1 MDINNRELATVIWIV
16 ILFTCLFYYHRD
28 VRDSFCNVI
37 KCFFDKKILFVV
49 ALSAI
54 WMSIGVFILY
64 KMNAWQWNNIKTTLT
79 WFAFSIVT
87 MIIGVSKAEDKK
99 KYFLSLFKENINISV
114 FLTFVIEL
122 YSFSFFIEFIMIPIS
137 VLLSVYINYNVL
149 SKDNVKV
156 RLLINIAFVFWV
168 VAYFLHSIYLSISLF
183 NTDWLLINLI
193 ELFLPV
199 ILSLIFIPFLYILS
213 IYMEYERV
221 FSSLKIHFN
230 NDELFKYAKKL
241 SLKSFKLN
249 VDYLRRWNRNI
260 RLNQVTSKVD
270 LEKSVCDIKN

>member
-28 VRDSFCNVI
+28 VRYSFCNVI

-49 ALSAI
+49 ALSDI

-99 KYFLSLFKENINISV
+99 KYFLSLCKENINISV
-114 FLTFVIEL
+114 FLTFIIEL
-122 YSFSFFIEFIMIPIS
+122 YSFSFFIEFIMIPVS
-137 VLLSVYINYNVL
+137 VLLSVYINYNIL

-156 RLLINIAFVFWV
+156 RLLINIAFVFGW
-168 VAYFLHSIYLSISLF
+168 LH
-183 NTDWLLINLI
+183 
-193 ELFLPV
+193 
-199 ILSLIFIPFLYILS
+199 IFYIQYICQFLYLIL
-213 IYMEYERV
+213 IG
-221 FSSLKIHFN
+221 
-230 NDELFKYAKKL
+230 
-241 SLKSFKLN
+241 
-249 VDYLRRWNRNI
+249 
-260 RLNQVTSKVD
+260 
-270 LEKSVCDIKN
+270 C